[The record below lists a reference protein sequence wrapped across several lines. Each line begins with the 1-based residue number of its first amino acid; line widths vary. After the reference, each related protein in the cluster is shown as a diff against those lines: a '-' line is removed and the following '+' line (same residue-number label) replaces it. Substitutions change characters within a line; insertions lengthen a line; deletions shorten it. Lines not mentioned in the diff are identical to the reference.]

1 MVTMSRVGERQA
13 IAQRVRAIPP
23 SGIRRFFDLVSTIP
37 DVISLG
43 VGEPDFSTPVQV
55 SAAASAPL
63 AASDYASTH
72 YSSNYGIMSLRVALA
87 GHLQARYGVAY
98 DPAHELLITVGVS
111 EALDLAARAI
121 IDPGDEVII
130 PEPSYV
136 SYIPCTVLAG
146 GVPVMVRTYEADQ
159 FEPDPAAIAAAVT
172 PRTKAILLGYPNN
185 PTGAVASRETLQRI
199 VQIAVE
205 HDLYIISDEIYD
217 RLVYGGEHV
226 CLSALPGARA
236 RTILLGGF
244 SKAYAMTGWRVGY
257 AAAQPEIL
265 EAMMKVHQYVI
276 MCAPAPAQ
284 LAAEE
289 ALRTAEPDVLRM
301 VAEYDRRRRVIVDG
315 LNRIGLP
322 CFEPRGAFYAFPNIS
337 STGLSADAF
346 AEGLLR
352 DEHVLVVPGEAF
364 GPAGA
369 GHVRCS
375 YATALP
381 RIEEALTRIERY
393 VRRVRG

>member
-1 MVTMSRVGERQA
+1 VVTISTATERQA
-13 IAQRVRAIPP
+13 IAQRVRAIPA
-23 SGIRRFFDLVSTIP
+23 SGIRRYFDLVSTIP

-43 VGEPDFSTPVQV
+43 VGEPDFSTPQHV
-55 SAAASAPL
+55 SAAAAAPL
-63 AASDYASTH
+63 AHADYVATH
-72 YSSNYGIMSLRVALA
+72 YSSNYGLLSLREALA
-87 GHLQARYGVAY
+87 RHLDSRYGVGY
-98 DPAHELLITVGVS
+98 DPTRELLVTVGVS

-146 GVPVMVRTYEADQ
+146 GVPVMVPTREAQQ
-159 FEPDPAAIAAAVT
+159 FEPDPAAIAAAIT

-185 PTGAVASRETLQRI
+185 PTGAVASRQTLQRI
-199 VQIAVE
+199 VQLAEE

-217 RLVYGGEHV
+217 RLVYGVEHV
-226 CLSALPGARA
+226 CVAALPGARD

-257 AAAQPEIL
+257 AAARPDIL

-276 MCAPAPAQ
+276 MCAPSPAQ

-289 ALRTAEPDVLRM
+289 ALRTAEADVERM
-301 VAEYDRRRRVIVDG
+301 VAEYDRRRRLIVDG
-315 LNRIGLP
+315 LRSIGLL
-322 CFEPRGAFYAFPNIS
+322 CFEPRGAFYAFPDIS
-337 STGLSADAF
+337 STGLSAGAF
-346 AEGLLR
+346 ADGLLQEER
-352 DEHVLVVPGEAF
+352 VLVVPGDAF

-381 RIEEALTRIERY
+381 RIEEALTRMARY

>member
-1 MVTMSRVGERQA
+1 MSKATERQA
-13 IAQRVRAIPP
+13 IAQRVRAIPA
-23 SGIRRFFDLVSTIP
+23 SGIRRYFDLVSTIP

-43 VGEPDFSTPVQV
+43 VGEPDFSTPEHV
-55 SAAASAPL
+55 SAAAGEPL
-63 AASDYASTH
+63 ARAEFAATH
-72 YSSNYGIMSLRVALA
+72 YSSNYGLLSLRQALA
-87 GHLQARYGVAY
+87 RHLEGRYGVAY
-98 DPAHELLITVGVS
+98 DPACELLITVGVS
-111 EALDLAARAI
+111 EALDLATRAI

-146 GVPVMVRTYEADQ
+146 GVPVMVPTYAAQQ

-185 PTGAVASRETLQRI
+185 PTGAVASRQTLQRI
-199 VQIAVE
+199 VQIAEE
-205 HDLYIISDEIYD
+205 HDLTLISDEIYD

-226 CLSALPGARA
+226 CLSALPGARD

-257 AAAQPEIL
+257 AAARAEIL

-276 MCAPAPAQ
+276 MCAPSPAQ
-284 LAAEE
+284 MAAEE
-289 ALRTAEPDVLRM
+289 ALKSAEPDVLGM
-301 VAEYDRRRRVIVDG
+301 VAEYDRRRRVLVDG
-315 LNRIGLP
+315 LNQIGLS
-322 CFEPRGAFYAFPNIS
+322 CFEPRGAFYAFPDIT
-337 STGLSADAF
+337 STGLSADEF

-352 DEHVLVVPGEAF
+352 QEHVLVVPGEAF

-369 GHVRCS
+369 GHVRCC

-381 RIEEALTRIERY
+381 LIEQALTRMERF
-393 VRRVRG
+393 VRRG

>member
-1 MVTMSRVGERQA
+1 MVTMSTRSERQA
-13 IAQRVRAIPP
+13 IAQRVRAIPA
-23 SGIRRFFDLVSTIP
+23 SGIRRYFDLVSTIP

-43 VGEPDFSTPVQV
+43 VGEPDFATPEQV
-55 SAAASAPL
+55 SAAAAAPL
-63 AASDYASTH
+63 AQADYAATH
-72 YSSNYGIMSLRVALA
+72 YSSNYGIIGLREALA

-98 DPAHELLITVGVS
+98 DPAQELLITVGVS

-121 IDPGDEVII
+121 LDPGDEVII

-205 HDLYIISDEIYD
+205 HDLYLISDEIYD

-226 CLSALPGARA
+226 CVSALPGARE

-257 AAAQPEIL
+257 AAARPDIL

-276 MCAPAPAQ
+276 MCAPSAGQ
-284 LAAEE
+284 LAAQA
-289 ALRTAEPDVLRM
+289 ALLTAEQDVQQM
-301 VAEYDRRRRVIVDG
+301 VAEYDRRRRLIVDG

-322 CFEPRGAFYAFPNIS
+322 CFEPRGAFYAFPNIT

-352 DEHVLVVPGEAF
+352 EARVLVVPGEAF

-381 RIEEALTRIERY
+381 RIEEALARIERY

>member
-1 MVTMSRVGERQA
+1 MSKATERQA
-13 IAQRVRAIPP
+13 IAQRVRAIPA
-23 SGIRRFFDLVSTIP
+23 SGIRRYFDLVSTIP

-43 VGEPDFSTPVQV
+43 VGEPDFSTPERV
-55 SAAASAPL
+55 SAAAGAPIARADF
-63 AASDYASTH
+63 AATH
-72 YSSNYGIMSLRVALA
+72 YSSNYGLLSLRVALA
-87 GHLQARYGVAY
+87 HHLERRYGVAY
-98 DPAHELLITVGVS
+98 DPSCELLITVGVS

-146 GVPVMVRTYEADQ
+146 GVPVMVPSFAAQQ
-159 FEPDPAAIAAAVT
+159 FEPDPAAIAAAIT

-185 PTGAVASRETLQRI
+185 PTGAVATRETLQRI
-199 VQIAVE
+199 VQIAEE
-205 HDLYIISDEIYD
+205 HDLTLISDEIYD

-226 CLSALPGARA
+226 CLSALPGARE

-257 AAAQPEIL
+257 AAARAEIL

-276 MCAPAPAQ
+276 MCAPSPAQ
-284 LAAEE
+284 MAAEE
-289 ALRTAEPDVLRM
+289 ALKSAEDDVLRM
-301 VAEYDRRRRVIVDG
+301 VAEYDRRRHVLVDG
-315 LNRIGLP
+315 LNRIGLS
-322 CFEPRGAFYAFPNIS
+322 CFEPRGAFYAFPDIS
-337 STGLSADAF
+337 STGLSADEF

-352 DEHVLVVPGEAF
+352 QEHVLVVPGEAF

-369 GHVRCS
+369 GHVRCC
-375 YATALP
+375 YATGLP
-381 RIEEALTRIERY
+381 LIEQALTRIERF
-393 VRRVRG
+393 VRRMRG

>member
-1 MVTMSRVGERQA
+1 MDRATERQA
-13 IAQRVRAIPP
+13 IAQRVRAIPA

-43 VGEPDFSTPVQV
+43 VGEPDFTTPEQV
-55 SAAASAPL
+55 SAAATNPL
-63 AASDYASTH
+63 KHADFAATH
-72 YSSNYGIMSLRVALA
+72 YSSNYGLLSLRQALA
-87 GHLQARYGVAY
+87 AHLQTRYGVAY
-98 DPAHELLITVGVS
+98 DPSCELLITVGVS
-111 EALDLAARAI
+111 EALDLAVRAL

-146 GVPVMVRTYEADQ
+146 GVPVMVPTYVDRQ
-159 FEPDPAAIAAAVT
+159 FEPDPAAIAAAIT

-199 VQIAVE
+199 VQLAVE
-205 HDLYIISDEIYD
+205 HDLYLISDEIYD
-217 RLVYGGEHV
+217 RLVYDGDHV
-226 CLSALPGARA
+226 CLSALPGARD

-257 AAAQPEIL
+257 AAARPEIL
-265 EAMMKVHQYVI
+265 EALMKVHQYVI
-276 MCAPAPAQ
+276 MCAPSPAQ

-289 ALRTAEPDVLRM
+289 ALKTAEPDVVRM
-301 VAEYDRRRRVIVDG
+301 VAEYNRRRRVIVDG
-315 LNRIGLP
+315 LNRIGLT

-337 STGLSADAF
+337 STGMSADAF

-369 GHVRCS
+369 GHVRCC

-381 RIEEALTRIERY
+381 RIEEALTRMERY
-393 VRRVRG
+393 VRRVYG

>member
-1 MVTMSRVGERQA
+1 MVTMSTRSERQA
-13 IAQRVRAIPP
+13 ISQRVRAIPA
-23 SGIRRFFDLVSTIP
+23 SGIRRYFDLVSTIP

-43 VGEPDFSTPVQV
+43 VGEPDFATPEQV
-55 SAAASAPL
+55 SAAAAAPL
-63 AASDYASTH
+63 AQADYAATH
-72 YSSNYGIMSLRVALA
+72 YSSNYGIIGLREALA
-87 GHLQARYGVAY
+87 GHLQGRYGVAY
-98 DPAHELLITVGVS
+98 DPAQELLITVGVS

-121 IDPGDEVII
+121 LDPGDEVII

-205 HDLYIISDEIYD
+205 HDLYLISDEIYD

-226 CLSALPGARA
+226 CVSALPGARE

-257 AAAQPEIL
+257 AAARPDIL

-276 MCAPAPAQ
+276 MCAPSAGQ
-284 LAAEE
+284 LAAQA
-289 ALRTAEPDVLRM
+289 ALLTAEQDVQQM
-301 VAEYDRRRRVIVDG
+301 VAEYDRRRRLLVDG

-322 CFEPRGAFYAFPNIS
+322 CFEPRGAFYAFPNIT

-352 DEHVLVVPGEAF
+352 EARVLVVPGEAF

-381 RIEEALTRIERY
+381 RIEEALARIERY

>member
-1 MVTMSRVGERQA
+1 
-13 IAQRVRAIPP
+13 VRAIPA

-43 VGEPDFSTPVQV
+43 VGEPDFNTPEQV
-55 SAAASAPL
+55 SAAATNPL
-63 AASDYASTH
+63 EHADFIATH
-72 YSSNYGIMSLRVALA
+72 YSSNYGRLSLRQALA
-87 GHLQARYGVAY
+87 GHLQTRYSVAY
-98 DPAHELLITVGVS
+98 DPTCELLITVGVS
-111 EALDLAARAI
+111 EALDLAVRAL

-146 GVPVMVRTYEADQ
+146 GVPVMVPTYVDRQ
-159 FEPDPAAIAAAVT
+159 FEPDPAAIAAAIT

-199 VQIAVE
+199 VQLAVE
-205 HDLYIISDEIYD
+205 HDLYLISDEIYD
-217 RLVYGGEHV
+217 RLVYDGDHV
-226 CLSALPGARA
+226 CLSALPGARD

-257 AAAQPEIL
+257 AAARPEIL
-265 EAMMKVHQYVI
+265 EALMKVHQYVI
-276 MCAPAPAQ
+276 MCAPSPAQ

-289 ALRTAEPDVLRM
+289 ALKTAEPDVVRM
-301 VAEYDRRRRVIVDG
+301 VAEYNRRRRVIVDG
-315 LNRIGLP
+315 LNRIGLT

-337 STGLSADAF
+337 STGMSADAF

-369 GHVRCS
+369 GHVRCC

-381 RIEEALTRIERY
+381 RIEEALTRMERY
-393 VRRVRG
+393 VRRVYG

>member
-1 MVTMSRVGERQA
+1 MSKATERQA
-13 IAQRVRAIPP
+13 IAQRVRAIPA
-23 SGIRRFFDLVSTIP
+23 SGIRRYFDLVSTIP

-43 VGEPDFSTPVQV
+43 VGEPDFPTPEHV
-55 SAAASAPL
+55 SAAAGAPIARADF
-63 AASDYASTH
+63 AATH
-72 YSSNYGIMSLRVALA
+72 YSSNYGLLSLRLALA
-87 GHLQARYGVAY
+87 HHLERRYGVTY
-98 DPAHELLITVGVS
+98 DPSCELLITVGVS
-111 EALDLAARAI
+111 EALDLATRAI

-146 GVPVMVRTYEADQ
+146 GVPVMVPTYAAQQ
-159 FEPDPAAIAAAVT
+159 FEPDPAAIAAAIT

-185 PTGAVASRETLQRI
+185 PTGAVATRETLQRI
-199 VQIAVE
+199 VQIAEE
-205 HDLYIISDEIYD
+205 HDLILLSDEIYD
-217 RLVYGGEHV
+217 RLVYSGEHV
-226 CLSALPGARA
+226 CLSALPGARE

-257 AAAQPEIL
+257 AAARAEIL

-276 MCAPAPAQ
+276 MCAPSPAQ
-284 LAAEE
+284 MAAEE
-289 ALRTAEPDVLRM
+289 ALKSAEADVVRM
-301 VAEYDRRRRVIVDG
+301 VAEYDRRRHVLVDG
-315 LNRIGLP
+315 LNRIGLS
-322 CFEPRGAFYAFPNIS
+322 CFEPRGAFYAFPDIS
-337 STGLSADAF
+337 STGLGADEF

-352 DEHVLVVPGEAF
+352 QEHVLVVPGEAF

-369 GHVRCS
+369 GHVRCC

-381 RIEEALTRIERY
+381 LIEQALTRMERF